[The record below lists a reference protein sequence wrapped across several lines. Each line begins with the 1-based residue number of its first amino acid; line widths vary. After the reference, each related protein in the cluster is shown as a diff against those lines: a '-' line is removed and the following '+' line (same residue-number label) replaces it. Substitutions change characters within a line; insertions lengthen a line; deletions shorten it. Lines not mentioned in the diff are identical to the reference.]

1 MAKRSAEEVQYIRS
15 YKDLNVD
22 FRSNPITKD
31 IYAVKN
37 EAAITQALKNLVQTK
52 FGERLMQPTIG
63 SGVYDM
69 LFEPLD
75 VFSGIEL
82 QTKITTAI
90 NNYENRVEIVEVQ
103 VSILD
108 DEESAVINV
117 VYRIIG
123 EPEIRSNQ
131 FILERPSS

>member
-1 MAKRSAEEVQYIRS
+1 MEYIRS
-15 YKDLNVD
+15 YKDLNID
-22 FRSNPITKD
+22 FRNNPITKD

-37 EAAITQALKNLVQTK
+37 ESAITQSLKNLVQTR

-75 VFSGIEL
+75 IFSGLEL
-82 QTKITTAI
+82 QTKIKTVI
-90 NNYENRVEIVEVQ
+90 NNYEKRIEVLDVEVAIVEDGDTV
-103 VSILD
+103 V
-108 DEESAVINV
+108 VNV
-117 VYRIIG
+117 RYRIIG
-123 EPEIRSNQ
+123 EPTIISNQ

>member
-1 MAKRSAEEVQYIRS
+1 MAKRSAEEMEYIRS
-15 YKDLNVD
+15 YKDLNID
-22 FRSNPITKD
+22 FRNNPITKD

-37 EAAITQALKNLVQTK
+37 ESAITQSLKNLVQTR

-75 VFSGIEL
+75 IFSGLEL
-82 QTKITTAI
+82 QTKIKTVI
-90 NNYENRVEIVEVQ
+90 NNYEKRIEVLDVEVAIVEDGDTV
-103 VSILD
+103 V
-108 DEESAVINV
+108 VNV
-117 VYRIIG
+117 RYRIIG
-123 EPEIRSNQ
+123 EPTIISNQ

>member
-1 MAKRSAEEVQYIRS
+1 MAKRSAEEIEYIRS
-15 YKDLNVD
+15 YKDLNID

-37 EAAITQALKNLVQTK
+37 ESAVTQALKNLVQTR

-75 VFSGIEL
+75 IFSGLEL
-82 QTKITTAI
+82 QTKIKTAI
-90 NNYENRVEIVEVQ
+90 NNYEKRIEVLDVAVAVVEDGDEV
-103 VSILD
+103 V
-108 DEESAVINV
+108 VNV
-117 VYRIIG
+117 TYRIIG
-123 EPEIRSNQ
+123 EPKIISNQ
-131 FILERPSS
+131 FLLERPSS

>member
-1 MAKRSAEEVQYIRS
+1 MARRSAEEVQYIRS

-37 EAAITQALKNLVQTK
+37 EAAITQALKNLVQTR

-63 SGVYDM
+63 SGVYYM

-82 QTKITTAI
+82 QSKISTTI
-90 NNYENRVEIVEVQ
+90 NNYEKRVEIIDVQ
-103 VSILD
+103 VAVIE
-108 DEESAVINV
+108 DEETTVVNV
-117 VYRIIG
+117 TYRIIG
-123 EPEIRSNQ
+123 EPKIITNQ
-131 FILERPSS
+131 FLLERPSS

>member
-1 MAKRSAEEVQYIRS
+1 MAKRSIEDIEYIRS

-22 FRSNPITKD
+22 FRNNPITKD
-31 IYAVKN
+31 VYAVKN
-37 EAAITQALKNLVQTK
+37 EAAVVQALKNLVQTR

-75 VFSGIEL
+75 VFSGLEL
-82 QTKITTAI
+82 QTKISTAI
-90 NNYENRVEIVEVQ
+90 TNYENRIELIEVQ
-103 VSILD
+103 VAVMD
-108 DEESAVINV
+108 DEESVVVNV
-117 VYRIIG
+117 TYRIVG
-123 EPEIRSNQ
+123 EPQVLSNQ

>member
-1 MAKRSAEEVQYIRS
+1 MPKRSLDEINYIRS

-37 EAAITQALKNLVQTK
+37 EAAITQALKNLVQTR
-52 FGERLMQPTIG
+52 FGERLMQPKIG

-82 QTKITTAI
+82 QSKITTTI
-90 NNYENRVEIVEVQ
+90 NNYENRVEIQEVQ
-103 VSILD
+103 VAVM
-108 DEESAVINV
+108 DEEDSVLVNV
-117 VYRIIG
+117 SYRIIG
-123 EPEIRSNQ
+123 EPKIITNQ

>member
-1 MAKRSAEEVQYIRS
+1 MARRSPEEVQYIRS
-15 YKDLNVD
+15 YSDLNVD

-37 EAAITQALKNLVQTK
+37 EAAITQSIKNLVQTR

-63 SGVYDM
+63 SSVYDM

-82 QTKITTAI
+82 QSKISTTI
-90 NNYENRVEIVEVQ
+90 NNYENRVEIIDVQ
-103 VSILD
+103 V
-108 DEESAVINV
+108 AVIEDEDTTVVNV
-117 VYRIIG
+117 TYRIIG
-123 EPEIRSNQ
+123 EPKIITNQ